1 MTQSSGSTY
10 CKKRFYAAKLCISN
24 ILVRGSNFNAS
35 SDVVAEMF
43 SLCKLVRQKI
53 FQPSGAWIPG
63 VGQFMSDFQERVICD
78 HIMLKRN
85 VIVIVTATI
94 FELFFQK

>member
-1 MTQSSGSTY
+1 MNFLKCKIMHFKYISSWIDLQYIFRCCG
-10 CKKRFYAAKLCISN
+10 
-24 ILVRGSNFNAS
+24 
-35 SDVVAEMF
+35 
-43 SLCKLVRQKI
+43 KLVSQKI
-53 FQPSGAWIPG
+53 FQPSGARIPG
-63 VGQFMSDFQERVICD
+63 VGQFISDFQERVICD

>member
-1 MTQSSGSTY
+1 MGS
-10 CKKRFYAAKLCISN
+10 RSLGANWYAN
-24 ILVRGSNFNAS
+24 
-35 SDVVAEMF
+35 E
-43 SLCKLVRQKI
+43 KI
-53 FQPSGAWIPG
+53 FPPSGAWIPG
-63 VGQFMSDFQERVICD
+63 VGQFMSDVQERVICD